1 MQGQKDREWRQILS
15 MHSRTGVSVARCT
28 LHMLINNMF
37 YPPGCLGFAWV
48 SAKTKN
54 VGNLGAVAA
63 PKAPKGLLWLGDK
76 LCLFLHFVS
85 SFQVIWT
92 DRRVGPKKKKKAGKL
107 LLCLWSLWGGNSESQ
122 SDYLMN
128 SFQSEPLVTFGRWNN
143 VTSRNVQSVVSNYRR
158 AECVH
163 TWTAANTS
171 LLLKYMFKMSHQVD
185 LMLSHLCGKYV
196 SADFDIAGTKL
207 SVITSRLIRDA
218 FKLLI
223 PGTQWSLSLISDFQN

>member
-1 MQGQKDREWRQILS
+1 
-15 MHSRTGVSVARCT
+15 
-28 LHMLINNMF
+28 
-37 YPPGCLGFAWV
+37 
-48 SAKTKN
+48 
-54 VGNLGAVAA
+54 
-63 PKAPKGLLWLGDK
+63 
-76 LCLFLHFVS
+76 
-85 SFQVIWT
+85 
-92 DRRVGPKKKKKAGKL
+92 
-107 LLCLWSLWGGNSESQ
+107 
-122 SDYLMN
+122 MN

-223 PGTQWSLSLISDFQN
+223 PGTQ

>member
-92 DRRVGPKKKKKAGKL
+92 DRRVGPKKKRKRGSFYSAFDPSEEGTQSPNL
-107 LLCLWSLWGGNSESQ
+107 ITLWTHFSLSHWWHLGDGIMWHPEMFSLLCQTTGEPSVSTHGRQQTLLYFWSICLKCHTKSTWC
-122 SDYLMN
+122 
-128 SFQSEPLVTFGRWNN
+128 LVT
-143 VTSRNVQSVVSNYRR
+143 
-158 AECVH
+158 CVG
-163 TWTAANTS
+163 NT
-171 LLLKYMFKMSHQVD
+171 YQQ
-185 LMLSHLCGKYV
+185 
-196 SADFDIAGTKL
+196 I
-207 SVITSRLIRDA
+207 LI
-218 FKLLI
+218 
-223 PGTQWSLSLISDFQN
+223 